1 MVESSVP
8 SLPALMQPAGSRD
21 PELARAITSHQQE
34 LQGLHASLLQQLAA
48 LQGSRSRGGEPAFG
62 DDAIA
67 AEPSLQLQDLQLA
80 NQQLQAT
87 LERYEAKRRQGMLL
101 GRVNEEVQK
110 RILGSEDFLQHFV
123 PGAQCQALVMSIDIR
138 RSTEMMLKSRSG
150 QAFAR
155 FTSGLCQ
162 KLTDVVKTNGGVFN
176 QFTGDGILAY
186 FPDFLG
192 GSESATQAVRA
203 ALQCHQVWQEHYR
216 ANRDTFRTVLLDVG
230 LGIGLDYGTVTTVQ
244 VAELLTVT
252 GEPVVYACRLS
263 GAPAGQIYVNQPAY
277 EQISAHMPEFCQLQE
292 TQLHVKHEGPTLAY
306 AITAAAPSPAASSAA
321 PEV

>member
-1 MVESSVP
+1 MSASTLP
-8 SLPALMQPAGSRD
+8 SLPLSLNPASAQD
-21 PELARAITSHQQE
+21 PELARALAAYEQE
-34 LQGLHASLLQQLAA
+34 VQGLHATLLQQARA
-48 LQGSRSRGGEPAFG
+48 LQGAQSRGGEQGFA
-62 DDAIA
+62 DDSIA
-67 AEPSLQLQDLQLA
+67 AEPSLQLQDLQQA

-110 RILGSEDFLQHFV
+110 RILGSEEFLRHFV

-150 QAFAR
+150 QAFAS

-162 KLTDVVKTNGGVFN
+162 KLTDVVKSNGGVFN

-192 GSESATQAVRA
+192 GSDSATQAVRA

-306 AITAAAPSPAASSAA
+306 AITATAPSPAASSAS